1 MKVVLKKADEM
12 EMAINLKAARYAF
25 GFLEI
30 AIMCYCIVER
40 IITGVFPSPVFI
52 LGILGMLIYNG
63 IKIYETRRMTD
74 VVEEDEEYYQR
85 TPEEHEIAA
94 GRSGRNT
101 RSHQTD
107 DHRNRE

>member
-52 LGILGMLIYNG
+52 FGILGVLIYNG

-74 VVEEDEEYYQR
+74 VVEEDEELISENLLNRLNRFQFSQS
-85 TPEEHEIAA
+85 EE
-94 GRSGRNT
+94 G
-101 RSHQTD
+101 D
-107 DHRNRE
+107 